1 MKILGVIPARGGSK
15 GVPRKNIRP
24 LCGAPLLAWTV
35 DCARRTRLITR
46 VCVSTEDEEIRRVG
60 LAWGAEAPFLRP
72 AELATD
78 RALAVPTIQHAVR
91 EMEARTGERY
101 DVVAMLQPTSPLK
114 TPEDLDA
121 ALGKLI
127 ATPEAT
133 GIITVVDVDNWHPM
147 KMQKFLGEGGRGGR
161 MVDYEKPP
169 KENVPRQELPPVFM
183 VNGVMYATRRDVLMD
198 KGTFRGDYCLGH
210 VMPAER
216 SVNIDSESDFVLA
229 EYECRRQGRIAPQPA
244 GAPSP

>member
-15 GVPRKNIRP
+15 SVPRKNIRP

-35 DCARRTRLITR
+35 DCARRSRLITR
-46 VCVSTEDEEIRRVG
+46 VCLSTEDEEIRRVG
-60 LAWGAEAPFLRP
+60 LAYGAEAPFVRP

-78 RALAVPTIQHAVR
+78 RALAVPTIQHAVQ

-101 DVVAMLQPTSPLK
+101 DIVAMLQPTSPMK
-114 TPEDLDA
+114 TPDDLDA
-121 ALGKLI
+121 ALRKL
-127 ATPEAT
+127 AETPEAT
-133 GIITVVDVDNWHPM
+133 GVITVVDVDNWHPM
-147 KMQKFLGEGGRGGR
+147 KMQKFLGADARSGR

-169 KENVPRQELPPVFM
+169 KENIPRQELPPVFM

-198 KGTFRGDYCLGH
+198 LGTFRGAHCLGH

-216 SVNIDSESDFVLA
+216 SANIDSEADFVLA
-229 EYECRRQGRIAPQPA
+229 EYECRRQGRVPPQPV
-244 GAPSP
+244 GGSSP